1 MDLRRKLEGIVGSEY
16 VRDDI
21 EILNE
26 YSRDY
31 SICSKSRPR
40 CIAFPQNAEEV
51 QGLVKYAN
59 EHMTPVTPR
68 SSGIGFYGAALP
80 EEGGIVIDLS
90 RMNKIL
96 NIDPRNKVVKIEP
109 GVRWGEINEQLE
121 KLHVMVCNPL
131 LPHPLKSVV
140 TSSMER
146 EPPLIPKS
154 EYYESFLSGEMVLP
168 NGEMYW
174 TGTAMGK
181 GFESGNFPDCLFP
194 GARIFVG
201 AQGTLGIVTW
211 ANIKAE
217 WLPTEEKVLF
227 MPFERIEN
235 LVEPIYKIQRRMIGR
250 ECFAMNSF
258 NLASLLAECC
268 PQEFN
273 VLRERLPPWTLI
285 ISLAGL
291 HRLPLKKIE
300 YEEKALMEVASQLC
314 FSVLPTVSGIP
325 GLGKK
330 ISQILRKPSS
340 NNGYW
345 KFNYKGAC
353 HDIFFHTTLDRVAEF
368 RKQINEVSR
377 GHGYSTNQIGAYL
390 QPIEYGRACYCQYSF
405 HYNPDDTRDVE
416 NVRKLFL
423 AASERAIDIGGVFTS
438 PYGPWA
444 DMVYRRTYPFT
455 NVMGAVKNAIDPNNI
470 MNPGKLCL

>member
-1 MDLRRKLEGIVGSEY
+1 MDLRQELEGIVGLEY
-16 VRDDI
+16 VRNDI
-21 EILNE
+21 ETLE
-26 YSRDY
+26 KYSKDY
-31 SICSKSRPR
+31 SIFSKSRPR
-40 CIAFPQNAEEV
+40 CVAFPQNAEEV
-51 QGLVKYAN
+51 QGVVKYAN
-59 EHMTPVTPR
+59 EHMIPVTPR

-80 EEGGIVIDLS
+80 DEGGIVIDLS

-96 NIDPRNKVVKIEP
+96 KIDPRNKVVKIEP
-109 GVRWGEINEQLE
+109 GVRWVQLQE
-121 KLHVMVCNPL
+121 ELDKEGVMVCNPL
-131 LPHPLKSVV
+131 LPHPLKSVL

-146 EPPLIPKS
+146 EPILIPKS
-154 EYYESFLSGEMVLP
+154 EYYESFLSAEIVLP

-194 GARIFVG
+194 GARLFVG

-227 MPFERIEN
+227 MPFERVEN
-235 LVEPIYKIQRRMIGR
+235 LAEAIYRIERRMIGR
-250 ECFAMNSF
+250 ECFALNSF
-258 NLASLLAECC
+258 NLASILAENW
-268 PQEFN
+268 PQDFKE
-273 VLRERLPPWTLI
+273 LRERLPPWTLI

-291 HRLPLKKIE
+291 HRLPLKKIA
-300 YEEKALMEVASQLC
+300 YEEKAIMEVASQLN
-314 FSVLPTVSGIP
+314 FSVLPTVSGIQ

-340 NNGYW
+340 KNEYW
-345 KFNYKGAC
+345 KFLYKGAC

-368 RKQINEVSR
+368 SREIKEVSLR
-377 GHGYSTNQIGAYL
+377 HRYSTDQIGTYL

-405 HYNPDDTRDVE
+405 HSNPDDTRDVE
-416 NVRKLFL
+416 KVRSLYL
-423 AASERAIDIGGVFTS
+423 EASERAIDIGGVFTS

-455 NVMGAVKNAIDPNNI
+455 GVMKAVKRAIDPNNI